1 MTGTGI
7 KTNGEGQPCATHLN
21 LTRTMEG
28 VKHSPDVAL
37 LPYRMPHDG
46 ARRRRQYERQNDFK
60 VPFAGKS
67 EAL

>member
-7 KTNGEGQPCATHLN
+7 KTNGEGQPYTEHLN

-28 VKHSPDVAL
+28 VKCSPDVAL
-37 LPYRMPHDG
+37 LPYRMPHEG
-46 ARRRRQYERQNDFK
+46 ARRRQYERQNDFK